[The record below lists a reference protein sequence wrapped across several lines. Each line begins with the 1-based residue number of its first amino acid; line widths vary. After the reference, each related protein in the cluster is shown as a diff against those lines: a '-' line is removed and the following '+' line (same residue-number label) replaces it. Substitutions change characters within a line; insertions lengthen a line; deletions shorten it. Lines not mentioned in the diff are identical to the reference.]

1 MFVSHGTAIG
11 IIDVRVTFLRQM
23 QPELDQKRFGMVPSQ
38 RVEDFFMAY
47 HKYLKDSGVDG
58 VKVKKTLI

>member
-1 MFVSHGTAIG
+1 MFQIIG
-11 IIDVRVTFLRQM
+11 IAFGVVDVRVTVLRQI

-38 RVEDFFMAY
+38 RVESFFMAY

-58 VKVKKTLI
+58 VKVKTL